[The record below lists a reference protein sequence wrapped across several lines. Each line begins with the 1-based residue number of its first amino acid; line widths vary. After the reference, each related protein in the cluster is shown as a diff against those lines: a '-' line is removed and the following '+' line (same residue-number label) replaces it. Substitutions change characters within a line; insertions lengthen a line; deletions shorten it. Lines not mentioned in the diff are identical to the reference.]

1 MKPPG
6 PITEAFLEPWIFLAG
21 LTALLPLALIYM
33 IGKKPEK
40 EVMPSMMFFM
50 EEQKQGAASKAMRRI
65 RRNMFL
71 LLHVITIIG
80 IAAAAGSPYIQTED
94 RQQEAVILIDTSA
107 SMESSIKE
115 AKQFAKNNVGKT
127 NTLIQFGEKTEVIGQ
142 KLGPEQAKKRIETV
156 QVQDTKTNIVNALET
171 ARNHEGNV
179 VIASDMDG
187 TQTADVQSQ
196 TEAITSS
203 GRIIISPQINST
215 NSHGITNIR
224 LEQSEAILNISNFEP
239 AKRNITLS
247 YRDQSTT
254 KQINAFSTEQ
264 YKIPASGKTTAKLP
278 EDKMKSDN
286 TAYISMPE
294 TDKIK
299 FLHLSNQENPF
310 LKKSIGLVEFAEYQ
324 RAEPPLQQI
333 PEADVFFVDS
343 SRTISEN
350 VKEIERKARES
361 GKTVIVRPK
370 TQFRSSK
377 YSSINS
383 DRKEFI
389 EKDVSITEP
398 VKAYIR
404 SASVMNTSF
413 SGQSLSSPPQALKK
427 RELGSGMLVVFNME
441 SENYRED
448 ITYPLLWKRIL
459 QDSTDTLDKEE
470 INLNTGD
477 RNPETGN
484 YMDETGFYKPEPTY
498 SANLE
503 SFDESFDEESAP
515 AEQEIKTTKSP
526 QNLQSVGAAAIGL
539 LLLLDLFL
547 LRRTGEL

>member
-107 SMESSIKE
+107 SMEGSIKE

-171 ARNHEGNV
+171 ARNHEGNI

-196 TEAITSS
+196 TETITSS

-247 YRDQSTT
+247 YGDQSTT
-254 KQINAFSTEQ
+254 KQISAFSTEQ

-370 TQFRSSK
+370 NQFRSSK

>member
-21 LTALLPLALIYM
+21 LAALLPLALIYM

-142 KLGPEQAKKRIETV
+142 KLGPEQTKKRIETV
-156 QVQDTKTNIVNALET
+156 QVQDTKTNIVNALEA

-187 TQTADVQSQ
+187 TQSADVQSQ
-196 TEAITSS
+196 TKTITSS
-203 GRIIISPQINST
+203 GRTIISPQINST

-224 LEQSEAILNISNFEP
+224 LEQSRAILNISNFEP

-247 YRDQSTT
+247 YNDQSTT

-286 TAYISMPE
+286 AAYISIPK
-294 TDKIK
+294 TDKLN

-310 LKKSIGLVEFAEYQ
+310 LKKSIGLVEFAKYQ

-333 PEADVFFVDS
+333 PEADVFFIDS

-350 VKEIERKARES
+350 VKEIERKVRES

-370 TQFRSSK
+370 NQFRPSK
-377 YSSINS
+377 YSSIS
-383 DRKEFI
+383 SERKEFI

-413 SGQSLSSPPQALKK
+413 SGQPLSSPPQALKK
-427 RELGSGMLVVFNME
+427 RELGSGRLVVFNMD
-441 SENYRED
+441 SEDYRED

-470 INLNTGD
+470 LNLNTGD

-484 YMDETGFYKPEPTY
+484 YMEETGFYEAEPAY

-503 SFDESFDEESAP
+503 SFDESFDEENAP

-526 QNLQSVGAAAIGL
+526 QNLQSIGAAAIGL